1 MRALIQR
8 AKSGSVM
15 LDGTIYSSIGEG
27 LVVFIGVA
35 KDDSQEDV
43 AYIAKKLVH
52 LRIFSDQSG
61 KLNLSLLDVGGQMLL
76 VSQFT
81 LYGDCRRGL
90 RPSFDES
97 ARPDQANE
105 LYEALIEAVRSY
117 GVQVKTGVFQAD
129 MLVGIENDGPVTILL
144 ESKKL

>member
-8 AKSGSVM
+8 AKSGSVS
-15 LDGTIYSSIGEG
+15 LGGTVYSSIGEG
-27 LVVFIGVA
+27 LIVFLGVA
-35 KDDSQEDV
+35 KDDTPEDV
-43 AYIAKKLVH
+43 NYIANKLVH
-52 LRIFSDQSG
+52 LRIFSDENE
-61 KLNLSLLDVGGQMLL
+61 KLNLSLLDVSGQILL

-97 ARPDQANE
+97 ARPDQAKG

-117 GVQVKTGVFQAD
+117 GVQVKTGVF
-129 MLVGIENDGPVTILL
+129 
-144 ESKKL
+144 